1 MSSNLILKCIT
12 IDHKKQMDSYI
23 QINIQNSKVTV
34 KTTKIDICLRFSK
47 YSLRVTQLKI
57 LDTFIHSIYFLIMM
71 ISTLKQN

>member
-1 MSSNLILKCIT
+1 
-12 IDHKKQMDSYI
+12 MDSYI

-34 KTTKIDICLRFSK
+34 KTTKIDIYLRFSK